1 MSLPVVVIAEI
12 RSSSSAAVTN
22 VVHSLPSLKIP
33 FHQDHDG
40 EEDDADEDEQRRPV
54 KFSGLERAPCS
65 RVSSGQS
72 LGGDVVVLPCAENVP
87 DHNLIMIM
95 IIQVQDCHDHGHDQD
110 YDDQV
115 VPSAKIIPYDDDDED
130 DDGDYDDDDDDDYD
144 SDDGNYLLH
153 G

>member
-1 MSLPVVVIAEI
+1 MLP
-12 RSSSSAAVTN
+12 R
-22 VVHSLPSLKIP
+22 
-33 FHQDHDG
+33 
-40 EEDDADEDEQRRPV
+40 
-54 KFSGLERAPCS
+54 
-65 RVSSGQS
+65 
-72 LGGDVVVLPCAENVP
+72 AENVP

-95 IIQVQDCHDHGHDQD
+95 IIQVQDCHDQD

-130 DDGDYDDDDDDDYD
+130 DDGDYDDDDDDYD